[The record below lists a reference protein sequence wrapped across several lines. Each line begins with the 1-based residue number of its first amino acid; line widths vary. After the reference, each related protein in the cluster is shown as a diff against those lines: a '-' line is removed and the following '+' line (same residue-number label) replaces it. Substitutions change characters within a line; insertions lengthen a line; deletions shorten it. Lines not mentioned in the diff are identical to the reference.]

1 MKYTKIIGS
10 WRVCV
15 EFMEEMEVGLELAGP
30 IGFEWVKGGIL
41 ERSGNGNQRYIR
53 CRIVLN
59 VDNWKIQD

>member
-1 MKYTKIIGS
+1 MKYAKIIGS

-15 EFMEEMEVGLELAGP
+15 EFVEVGLGLAGP

-41 ERSGNGNQRYIR
+41 ERSGNSDQRSIR